1 MKMSDGKNDV
11 MIDDFYAEP
20 MDIVKYINTDT
31 ADEFMTF
38 VVDMAI
44 DFYME
49 NEYSPI
55 VEQQKFDGFVIDYY
69 FLADCLSRFIEERVM
84 RSVNDE
90 KFVKNVRR
98 KIKSD
103 FAEDGDLFLKNAK
116 YFLSVLDFLD
126 VIVFSKKGMG
136 IFSKTLY
143 STQDTYGE
151 KIVFVLS
158 GIFMHNSRIKSFER
172 NLKKIGTKNNYKMEA
187 YGRAIAGL
195 LLKFGRQKQKV
206 LQF

>member
-1 MKMSDGKNDV
+1 MSDGKNDV